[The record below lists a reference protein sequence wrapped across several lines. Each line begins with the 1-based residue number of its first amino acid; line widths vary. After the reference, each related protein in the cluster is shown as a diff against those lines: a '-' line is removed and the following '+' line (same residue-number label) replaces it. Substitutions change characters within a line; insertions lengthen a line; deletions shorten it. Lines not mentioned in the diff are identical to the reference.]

1 MTFARDD
8 KTMIEKHVKDALR
21 AYLKEIGAYYFMPV
35 QTGYG
40 ARTLDFLICHKG
52 VFYGV
57 ETKRPGVKQ
66 PSSAQAVCMAAIV
79 RAGGAVCLEN
89 SIGLET
95 VREMIR

>member
-1 MTFARDD
+1 
-8 KTMIEKHVKDALR
+8 MIEKHVKDALR

-40 ARTLDFLICHKG
+40 ATTLDFLICHRG

-57 ETKRPGVKQ
+57 ETKRPGIAR
-66 PSSAQAVCMAAIV
+66 PTPAQAVCMSQIV
-79 RAGGAVCLEN
+79 HAGGAVCLEN

-95 VREMIR
+95 VRKMIH